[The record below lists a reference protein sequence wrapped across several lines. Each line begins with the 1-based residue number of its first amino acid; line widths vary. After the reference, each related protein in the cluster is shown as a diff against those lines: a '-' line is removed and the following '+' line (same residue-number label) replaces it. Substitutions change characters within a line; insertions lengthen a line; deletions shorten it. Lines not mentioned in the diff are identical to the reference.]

1 MALVDVVKR
10 YRVRPT
16 SLTAQQIMDGNSSKL
31 TTIIPG
37 FVSQGVTLLVAKQKV
52 GKSFLCLQ
60 MGLQVAGGG
69 KIFGMDVQAQDV
81 LYLALEDTRELMK
94 ERL

>member
-1 MALVDVVKR
+1 MA
-10 YRVRPT
+10 
-16 SLTAQQIMDGNSSKL
+16 SSKP

-37 FVSQGVTLLVAKQKV
+37 FLSQGVTLLVAKQKV

-69 KIFGMDVQAQDV
+69 KIFGLGPSSPGCLVFSPGRYPRSNEGAAAQD
-81 LYLALEDTRELMK
+81 AFKCSCPEQAAR
-94 ERL
+94 